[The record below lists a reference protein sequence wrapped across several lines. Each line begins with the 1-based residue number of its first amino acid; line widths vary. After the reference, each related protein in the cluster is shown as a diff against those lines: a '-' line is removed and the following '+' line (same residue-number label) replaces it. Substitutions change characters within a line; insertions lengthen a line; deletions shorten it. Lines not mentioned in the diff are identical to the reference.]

1 MLISQKIEDIIC
13 SCTDSRAVIGK
24 FLLQEQANLERCS
37 MRDIAAATYTSQ
49 ATLVRFAKRIGFPGW
64 TEFMKAYLREVQYFE
79 SRPLDVDFNFP
90 FTSKDG
96 CEQILKT
103 VAKVRRDA
111 NRDTINLMSVRELES
126 AAMLLRRADRI
137 MLCSNSANIPLL
149 QMFQQKM
156 LRIGKIVESI
166 GQDEQAFMAYAL
178 TPKDCVI
185 MVSYSGNSEKRIP
198 TSLLQPLKER
208 GIPIIGITSMGDN
221 LIRQYAD
228 YVFMIS
234 TREKLYF
241 KIASFATEESISV
254 ILDAL
259 YASYFAADYNAHL
272 EHKRQASQRI
282 ETRRSRTAVLRTEQ
296 VK

>member
-13 SCTDSRAVIGK
+13 SCTDSRAAIGK
-24 FLLQEQANLERCS
+24 FLLREQANLEHCS

-49 ATLVRFAKRIGFPGW
+49 ATLVRFAKRVGFPGW

-90 FTSKDG
+90 FTQSDN
-96 CEQILKT
+96 CEQIVKK

-111 NRDTINLMSVRELES
+111 NQDTVSLMNIRELES

-137 MLCSNSANIPLL
+137 MLCCNSANIPLL

-156 LRIGKIVESI
+156 LRVGKIVESI

-198 TSLLQPLKER
+198 TSLLRPLKER
-208 GIPIIGITSMGDN
+208 GIPVIGITSMGDN
-221 LIRQYAD
+221 MIRQYAD
-228 YVFMIS
+228 YVFTIS
-234 TREKLYF
+234 TREKLYD

-259 YASYFAADYNAHL
+259 YACYFAADYDAHL
-272 EHKRQASQRI
+272 EHKQQASRQI
-282 ETRRSRTAVLRTEQ
+282 ETRRSQNSILRTE
-296 VK
+296 